1 MKRMVIT
8 GLSIMMLIL
17 GLAVFM
23 PELAQAAPKDEIC
36 QGVGAVSTGG
46 CDASQGTT
54 IDSIVK
60 LIVNIF
66 STIIAIVAV
75 VMLMVGGFKI
85 TSSGGDSSK
94 VASGK
99 STILY
104 AVVGL
109 IIVAMAQTIVWFVLQ
124 RTTETDEERQEREN
138 AARETTYV
146 TPIPSYYTI
155 EFNNKTV
162 L

>member
-1 MKRMVIT
+1 
-8 GLSIMMLIL
+8 MLIA
-17 GLAVFM
+17 GFAVLM
-23 PELAQAAPKDEIC
+23 PELAHAAPKDEIC

-46 CDASQGTT
+46 CDAAQSTN
-54 IDSIVK
+54 IDSIIK
-60 LIVNIF
+60 FGINLF
-66 STIIAIVAV
+66 SVIIGIVAV
-75 VMLMVGGFKI
+75 IMLMTGGFKI

-104 AVVGL
+104 AVIGL
-109 IIVAMAQTIVWFVLQ
+109 VIVAFAQSIVWFVLE
-124 RTTETDEERQEREN
+124 RTTETDAERK
-138 AARETTYV
+138 AREAKAKKTTYV
-146 TPIPSYYTI
+146 APTPSYYTI